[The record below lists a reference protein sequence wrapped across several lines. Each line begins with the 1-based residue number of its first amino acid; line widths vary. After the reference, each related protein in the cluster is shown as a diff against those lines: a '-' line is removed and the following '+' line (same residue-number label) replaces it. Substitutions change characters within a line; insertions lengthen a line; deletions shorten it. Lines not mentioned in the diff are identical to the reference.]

1 MEESPFLEK
10 IEKMR
15 MLHRIL
21 ILVGS
26 IVLLGGLFVWLVV
39 LPEIGEISKTSK
51 EIVVLN
57 QQLDQAKIRARNLKK
72 FEAEQAEVTAQ
83 FREAL
88 KLLPNKRE
96 IPSLLRTITQLGTDS
111 HLDFLLFSP
120 KKEKAENFY
129 IEIPVAIKVSGTYH
143 NVASFFDKV
152 GRMERIVNILDVSM
166 SPVKPLS
173 TTLITTCDAVTY
185 RFKGTENAAT
195 GAKKKE
201 KKK

>member
-1 MEESPFLEK
+1 MKESPFLEK

-15 MLHRIL
+15 MVYRAL

-39 LPEIGEISKTSK
+39 LPKTSEIASSRK
-51 EIVVLN
+51 EIVTLN
-57 QQLDQAKIRARNLKK
+57 QRLNQARIRARNLKK
-72 FEAEQAEVTAQ
+72 FEAEQAAVTAQ
-83 FREAL
+83 FQEAL
-88 KLLPNKRE
+88 KLLPNQRE

-111 HLDFLLFSP
+111 NLDFLLFSP
-120 KKEKAENFY
+120 NNEKASNFY
-129 IEIPVAIKVSGTYH
+129 IEIPVAIKVRGTYH

-166 SPVKPLS
+166 KPEKPLS
-173 TTLITTCDAVTY
+173 TTLITTCNAVTY
-185 RFKGTENAAT
+185 RFRGTNNATT
-195 GAKKKE
+195 GAKN

>member
-1 MEESPFLEK
+1 MKESPFLEK

-15 MLHRIL
+15 MVYRVL

-39 LPEIGEISKTSK
+39 LPKTSEIASSRK
-51 EIVVLN
+51 EIVTLN
-57 QQLDQAKIRARNLKK
+57 QRLNQARIRARNLKK
-72 FEAEQAEVTAQ
+72 FEAEQAAVTAQ
-83 FREAL
+83 FQEAL
-88 KLLPNKRE
+88 KLLPDKRE

-111 HLDFLLFSP
+111 NLDFLLFSP
-120 KKEKAENFY
+120 NNEKASNFY
-129 IEIPVAIKVSGTYH
+129 IEIPVAIKVRGTYH

-166 SPVKPLS
+166 KPEKPLS
-173 TTLITTCDAVTY
+173 TSLITTCNAVTY
-185 RFKGTENAAT
+185 RFKGTNNATT
-195 GAKKKE
+195 GAKN

>member
-15 MLHRIL
+15 MAYRVL

-39 LPEIGEISKTSK
+39 VPKTSEITKTEK
-51 EIVVLN
+51 EIATLN
-57 QQLDQAKIRARNLKK
+57 QRLNQARIRAKNLKK
-72 FEAEQAEVTAQ
+72 FEAEQAEVNAQ

-88 KLLPNKRE
+88 KLLPNRRE
-96 IPSLLRTITQLGTDS
+96 IPSLLRTITKLGTDS

-120 KKEKAENFY
+120 KREKTRNFY

-143 NVASFFDKV
+143 DVASFFDKV
-152 GRMERIVNILDVSM
+152 GQMERIVNILDVSM
-166 SPVKPLS
+166 KPVKPLS
-173 TTLITTCDAVTY
+173 TTLITTCNAVTY
-185 RFKGTENAAT
+185 RFKGTKNATA
-195 GAKKKE
+195 GAKKK
-201 KKK
+201 KK

>member
-1 MEESPFLEK
+1 MKESPFLEK

-15 MLHRIL
+15 MVYRAL

-39 LPEIGEISKTSK
+39 LPKTSEIASSRK
-51 EIVVLN
+51 EIVTLN
-57 QQLDQAKIRARNLKK
+57 QRLNQARIRARNLKK
-72 FEAEQAEVTAQ
+72 FEAEQAAVTAQ
-83 FREAL
+83 FQEAL
-88 KLLPNKRE
+88 KLLPNQRE

-111 HLDFLLFSP
+111 NLDFLLFSP
-120 KKEKAENFY
+120 NNEKASNFY
-129 IEIPVAIKVSGTYH
+129 IEIPVAIKVRGTYH

-166 SPVKPLS
+166 KPEKPLS
-173 TTLITTCDAVTY
+173 TTLITTCNAVTY
-185 RFKGTENAAT
+185 RFKGRNNATT
-195 GAKKKE
+195 GAKN

>member
-15 MLHRIL
+15 MAYRVL

-26 IVLLGGLFVWLVV
+26 VVLLGGLFVWLVV
-39 LPEIGEISKTSK
+39 VPKTSEINRTKK
-51 EIVVLN
+51 ELVQLN
-57 QQLDQAKIRARNLKK
+57 QKLTQARIRAKNLKK
-72 FEAEQAEVTAQ
+72 FEAEQKTVNAQ

-96 IPSLLRTITQLGTDS
+96 IPSLLRSITQLGTDS

-120 KKEKAENFY
+120 KKERPKNFY

-143 NVASFFDKV
+143 NVASFFERV
-152 GRMERIVNILDVSM
+152 GKMERIVNILDVSM
-166 SPVKPLS
+166 KPKKPLS
-173 TTLITTCDAVTY
+173 TTLITTCRAVTY
-185 RFKGTENAAT
+185 RFKGTKHAKT
-195 GAKKKE
+195 GAKKK
-201 KKK
+201 KK

>member
-1 MEESPFLEK
+1 MEENPFLEK

-15 MLHRIL
+15 MAHRVL

-39 LPEIGEISKTSK
+39 VPRTSEIAKTKK
-51 EIVVLN
+51 EIATLN
-57 QQLDQAKIRARNLKK
+57 QRLNQARIRARNLKK
-72 FEAEQAEVTAQ
+72 FEAEQAEVSAQ

-96 IPSLLRTITQLGTDS
+96 IPSLLRTITKLGTDS

-120 KKEKAENFY
+120 KKEKTRNFY

-143 NVASFFDKV
+143 DVASFFDKV

-166 SPVKPLS
+166 KPVKPLS
-173 TTLITTCDAVTY
+173 TTLITTCNAVTY
-185 RFKGTENAAT
+185 RFKGTKNATT
-195 GAKKKE
+195 GAKKK
-201 KKK
+201 KK

>member
-15 MLHRIL
+15 MAYRVL

-39 LPEIGEISKTSK
+39 IPKTSEITRTEK
-51 EIVVLN
+51 EIVTLN
-57 QQLDQAKIRARNLKK
+57 QKLAQARIRARNLKK
-72 FEAEQAEVTAQ
+72 FEAEQATVKAQ

-111 HLDFLLFSP
+111 HLAFLLFSP
-120 KKEKAENFY
+120 KKEKTRNFY
-129 IEIPVAIKVSGTYH
+129 IEIPVAIKVRGTYH
-143 NVASFFDKV
+143 DVAAFFEKV

-166 SPVKPLS
+166 KPSKPLS
-173 TTLITTCDAVTY
+173 TKLITTCNAVTY
-185 RFKGTENAAT
+185 RFKGTKNAKT
-195 GAKKKE
+195 GAKKK
-201 KKK
+201 KK

>member
-1 MEESPFLEK
+1 MKESPFLEK

-15 MLHRIL
+15 MVYRML

-39 LPEIGEISKTSK
+39 LPKTSEIASSRK
-51 EIVVLN
+51 EIVTLN
-57 QQLDQAKIRARNLKK
+57 QRLNQARIRARNLKK
-72 FEAEQAEVTAQ
+72 FEAEQAAVTAQ
-83 FREAL
+83 FQEAL
-88 KLLPNKRE
+88 KLLPDKRE

-111 HLDFLLFSP
+111 NLDFLLFSP
-120 KKEKAENFY
+120 NNEKASNFY
-129 IEIPVAIKVSGTYH
+129 IEIPVAIKVRGTYH

-166 SPVKPLS
+166 KPEKPLS
-173 TTLITTCDAVTY
+173 TSLITTCNAVTY
-185 RFKGTENAAT
+185 RFKGTNNATT
-195 GAKKKE
+195 GAKN